1 MLSKNDSHLLPLT
14 TSLEG
19 TRNGVGHRKLCCG
32 SCSVWSRHFIQFCK
46 PWEVLNEFRW
56 AFWVMYVLSG
66 SVIYQSFFS
75 PPFTIS
81 FYPEVLYGIG
91 QKQKFNYLSNSFVI
105 YNEERN
111 FLCFWFF
118 FFFLLFPCFSTAS
131 HSMTRSECCKINV
144 GCVNKWIKEKREIPD
159 ELRIDCQLEIFNIY
173 FHFISV
179 IVSSLYIIW
188 A

>member
-1 MLSKNDSHLLPLT
+1 M

-91 QKQKFNYLSNSFVI
+91 QKQKFNYLNNSFVI

-118 FFFLLFPCFSTAS
+118 FFFFAFSLLF
-131 HSMTRSECCKINV
+131 HSISLNDKIRV
-144 GCVNKWIKEKREIPD
+144 LQNKCRLCEQMNKREKRNSRWIED
-159 ELRIDCQLEIFNIY
+159 RLSVGNI
-173 FHFISV
+173 
-179 IVSSLYIIW
+179 
-188 A
+188 